1 MISDTLLGISKF
13 GSISKIFL
21 IKFNTVEYCKV
32 THKDDPP
39 FLFIILSYNFNYL
52 MSEKDHYHECDK
64 TCTYPRKLCKY
75 YQIIV
80 FRNTKT
86 KFFLDTINKLKQ
98 RLKKRK

>member
-1 MISDTLLGISKF
+1 MTICISFLYFSYFLSNIITHAVCAISRKPIQITKHLISDTLLGISKF

-52 MSEKDHYHECDK
+52 LSEKDHYHECDK
-64 TCTYPRKLCKY
+64 TCT
-75 YQIIV
+75 
-80 FRNTKT
+80 
-86 KFFLDTINKLKQ
+86 
-98 RLKKRK
+98 